1 MISSE
6 FFYFNCLN
14 IVTFVL
20 YILITWNINFF
31 HLNTMM
37 FILDAYNLE
46 YKFLLKPLNS
56 YCILRVHCAY
66 LICCISPLTFAMTMA
81 TPPPASHNRSIAWD
95 CRFWV
100 LTSTFCV
107 LMAPSSLSCV
117 SSSGLFIPFFIFI
130 PIFSFS
136 DWTCY
141 LERLLTHFKS
151 CIIQ

>member
-31 HLNTMM
+31 CLNTMM

-81 TPPPASHNRSIAWD
+81 TPPPASHNRSIALD

-100 LTSTFCV
+100 LISTFCFNGSFLT
-107 LMAPSSLSCV
+107 LMCDFFRFV
-117 SSSGLFIPFFIFI
+117 YTLFHLYSHLLIFWLNLLLFGKTTNPF
-130 PIFSFS
+130 
-136 DWTCY
+136 
-141 LERLLTHFKS
+141 
-151 CIIQ
+151 